1 MKNIISQ
8 DLIKRIILGL
18 LIIVTVLYIL
28 TGFGITQFRVVE
40 TLTFGLLTK
49 NVSFKIHDHLFIPF
63 IILLGLHVFCDN
75 QKRKGIRACII
86 L

>member
-1 MKNIISQ
+1 MKNVISQ

-18 LIIVTVLYIL
+18 LIIVTVLYLL

-49 NVSFKIHDHLFIPF
+49 NVSFKIHDNLFIPS
-63 IILLGLHVFCDN
+63 IILLGLHVFLAI
-75 QKRKGIRACII
+75 KKGKKAVPV
-86 L
+86 

>member
-1 MKNIISQ
+1 VKNIISQ

-18 LIIVTVLYIL
+18 LIIVTVLYLL

-49 NVSFKIHDHLFIPF
+49 NVSFKIHDNLFIPS
-63 IILLGLHVFCDN
+63 IILLGLHVFLGI
-75 QKRKGIRACII
+75 KKGKKAVPV
-86 L
+86 

>member
-1 MKNIISQ
+1 VKNVISQ

-18 LIIVTVLYIL
+18 LIIVTVLYLL

-49 NVSFKIHDHLFIPF
+49 NVSFKIHDNLFIPS
-63 IILLGLHVFCDN
+63 IILLGLHVFLAIK
-75 QKRKGIRACII
+75 KRKKAVPV
-86 L
+86 

>member
-18 LIIVTVLYIL
+18 LIIVTVLYLL

-49 NVSFKIHDHLFIPF
+49 NVSFKIHDNLFIPS
-63 IILLGLHVFCDN
+63 IILLGLHVFLGI
-75 QKRKGIRACII
+75 KKGKKAVPV
-86 L
+86 